1 MGTKHLAF
9 RSILVASFLGL
20 AAAPAMAQGTIKIGW
35 PNSFSP
41 PGNVIGAR
49 EAKIGGEIAV
59 DLFKQQFGPK
69 VDGRD
74 IEVIYED
81 TRGDPEAARAAME
94 KLLNKDKVDVAT
106 GCNHSSEGIVE
117 ARLAHENKTGFVL
130 MNCWDDGIRAAKF
143 SEVFG
148 VSNYTSRTSYAITG
162 FIKEIK
168 ANTFTILAE
177 NTDFGI
183 GQSKMI
189 EAQLKRELPNVKVT
203 IKVINKTSRD
213 MRDEIIALR
222 QNPPDVVGVAMVAPQ
237 GFLLTSQ
244 MDEVGLTPSSKT
256 KVVDIGGYVDQ
267 PGFWDAVKDAGVG
280 TYAYVLDHKRNK
292 VTKLG
297 ETVKAEYRKRTGNE
311 PTRFALQGFDATW
324 VTLMAVKD
332 SKAKS
337 REAIIQA
344 LKKVNVEGSRG
355 EIFFKDEPLFQQWPN
370 IPFAVVQMEKVGQ
383 LPSEGKIVFPADGV
397 SK

>member
-1 MGTKHLAF
+1 MTIKRLALN
-9 RSILVASFLGL
+9 SLVVAASL
-20 AAAPAMAQGTIKIGW
+20 AIVSPALAQNSIKIGW

-41 PGNVIGAR
+41 PGNVIGGR
-49 EAKIGGEIAV
+49 EAKVGGEIAL
-59 DLFKQQFGPK
+59 DLFKQQYGAK
-69 VDGRD
+69 IDGRD
-74 IEVIYED
+74 IEIIYED

-106 GCNHSSEGIVE
+106 GCNHSSEGFVL

-130 MNCWDDGIRAAKF
+130 MNCWADEIRQSKYP
-143 SEVFG
+143 EVFG
-148 VSNYTSRTSYAITG
+148 VSNYMSRTSYAITG
-162 FIKEIK
+162 FIKAVK
-168 ANTFTILAE
+168 AKTFTILAE

-183 GQSKMI
+183 GQAKMI
-189 EAQLKRELPNVKVT
+189 TAQLKKEMPEVVT
-203 IKVINKTSRD
+203 TTKAINKTSRD
-213 MRDEIIALR
+213 MRDEIISLR
-222 QNPPDVVGVAMVAPQ
+222 QDPPDVIGVAMVAPQ

-244 MDEVGLTPSSKT
+244 MDELGLTPSDKT

-267 PGFWDAVKDAGVG
+267 PGFWNAVKEAGVR
-280 TYAYVLDHKRNK
+280 TYAYVLDHKSNP

-297 ETVKAEYRKRTGNE
+297 EKVQAEYRKRTKNE

-324 VTLMAVKD
+324 VTLMAVKE

-344 LKKVNVEGSRG
+344 LKKAKVEGSRG
-355 EIFFKDEPLFQQWPN
+355 EIFFADEPLFQQWPN

-383 LPSEGKIVFPADGV
+383 FPSEGKVIFPAGAA
-397 SK
+397 KK